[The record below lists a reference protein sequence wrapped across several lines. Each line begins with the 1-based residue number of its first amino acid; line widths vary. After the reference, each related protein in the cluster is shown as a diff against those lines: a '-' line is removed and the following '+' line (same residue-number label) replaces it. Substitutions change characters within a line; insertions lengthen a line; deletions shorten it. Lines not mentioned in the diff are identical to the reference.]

1 MSEGQEKLL
10 DGLCA
15 RFKEQREAKRW
26 IGYFAN
32 LHEGEDTMAYRLFGG
47 LMRVKMGLMILAP
60 DQEERFE
67 PVYRDSLKYH
77 LQTIRHG
84 RLATSFAPL
93 KTRVYFLETPGV
105 LQDFYRCADFCIP
118 GGTLAGGEVDLVTPI
133 QAKCPLILGPAM
145 PESALKRDLLE
156 AGGAV
161 AASSPEEVVALGKN
175 WITNPE
181 DARAHARRAAEWL
194 VQHPQL
200 TGH

>member
-32 LHEGEDTMAYRLFGG
+32 LHEGEDTIAYRLFGAM
-47 LMRVKMGLMILAP
+47 MRIKMGLMILAP
-60 DQEERFE
+60 DREERFE

-93 KTRVYFLETPGV
+93 KTRVYFIETAGIM
-105 LQDFYRCADFCIP
+105 DAFYPCANFCIP
-118 GGTLAGGEVDLVTPI
+118 GGTLAGGEVDLVSPI
-133 QAKCPLILGPAM
+133 TAHCPLILGPAM
-145 PESALKRDLLE
+145 PESAFKRGLLE

-161 AASSPEEVVALGKN
+161 AASTQEEVVELARA
-175 WITNPE
+175 WIPNPE
-181 DARAHARRAAEWL
+181 DAKAHAQRAAEWL
-194 VQHPQL
+194 MKNPQL
-200 TGH
+200 AGR